1 MKTSPWVAFLFLLL
15 AQQGYEP
22 GKVAKQRR
30 VRNQVDFGSKARQ
43 NRHGLRA
50 TGTLC
55 RVSESFWVRQ
65 KFKTDHLVGF

>member
-55 RVSESFWVRQ
+55 RVSESFWVRA
-65 KFKTDHLVGF
+65 